1 MTRGIL
7 LSVAIAMLATA
18 CTNRMDPVGQATPQK
33 TRTYSANVQPALLG
47 AKSQCNDCH
56 KKEIG
61 KELSSLGSYAYDRA
75 QRATIR
81 RMVQTEGKDF
91 LTAQQIQDV
100 VDWTN
105 AGGPE
110 DSAPF

>member
-1 MTRGIL
+1 MTRGRL
-7 LSVAIAMLATA
+7 LSLAIAMLATA
-18 CTNRMDPVGQATPQK
+18 CTNRMEPVGSSPS
-33 TRTYSANVQPALLG
+33 RTYSTHVQPALLG

-61 KELSSLGSYAYDRA
+61 QELGSLGTYSYDRA

-81 RMVQTEGKDF
+81 HMVQNEGKGF
-91 LTAQQIQDV
+91 LSAQQIQDV

-110 DSAPF
+110 DSTPF